1 MPRQEEPKVYSS
13 ELKEFISYLQLQRNF
28 SNLTCKSYM
37 EDVSFFLGFIKVNG
51 IRYTEVTP
59 AIIRGYLLDLSTK
72 GLSKPTI
79 KQNLASL
86 KHFYKFLFSQGYIKN
101 DPFEYINSPKLDERL
116 PDFLTEKEIKQL
128 FEANMARTD
137 NLKYRDQAILELL
150 YASGL
155 RASEII
161 SLKYQNIDMKNRVIR
176 VVGKGNKQRIVPFSV
191 SAKSAINNYLEQTR
205 NNLLAKNKTNA
216 INTYLFLNNNGKPL
230 TSRGLE
236 YILKEI
242 EKKSNCYMKLH
253 PHKLRHSFAT
263 TMLANGADLRV
274 IQELMG
280 HESIG
285 TTQIYTHVSYTQM
298 KQVYN
303 NCFPRAKIK
312 KDEDEN

>member
-1 MPRQEEPKVYSS
+1 MARQEQPKVYSS
-13 ELKEFISYLQLQRNF
+13 ELKEFISYLKLQRNF
-28 SNLTCKSYM
+28 SSLTCKSYL

-59 AIIRGYLLDLSTK
+59 NLIRGYLLDLSNS
-72 GLSKPTI
+72 GLSKATI

-86 KHFYKFLFSQGYIKN
+86 KHFYKFLFTQGYIKT
-101 DPFEYINSPKLDERL
+101 DPFEFVTSPKLDARL
-116 PDFLTEKEIKQL
+116 PDFLNENEIQQL
-128 FEANMARTD
+128 FKANMERSD

-155 RASEII
+155 RASELV
-161 SLKYQNIDMKNRVIR
+161 SLTFQNIDIRNRVIR
-176 VVGKGNKQRIVPFSV
+176 VIGKGNKQRIVPFSN
-191 SAKSAINNYLEQTR
+191 SAKIALQNYFDMCR
-205 NNLLAKNKTNA
+205 NNLVSKDKSNKM
-216 INTYLFLNNNGKPL
+216 NTYVFLNNNGKQL

-236 YILKEI
+236 YVLKEI

-263 TMLANGADLRV
+263 TMLSNGADLRV

-298 KQVYN
+298 KEVYN
-303 NCFPRAKIK
+303 NCFPRAKINK
-312 KDEDEN
+312 KDIPD

>member
-1 MPRQEEPKVYSS
+1 MARVEEPKIYST

-28 SNLTCKSYM
+28 STLTCKSYM

-59 AIIRGYLLDLSTK
+59 LIIRGYLLDLSTK
-72 GLSKPTI
+72 GLSKASI

-86 KHFYKFLFSQGYIKN
+86 KHYYKFLFSQSYIKN
-101 DPFEYINSPKLDERL
+101 DPFEYISSPKLDERL

-128 FEANMARTD
+128 FEANMKRTD

-155 RASEII
+155 RVSELV
-161 SLKYQNIDMKNRVIR
+161 SLKYQNIDMKNRVIK
-176 VVGKGNKQRIVPFSV
+176 VIGKGNKQRIVPFSN
-191 SAKSAINNYLEQTR
+191 SAKLAINNYLDNCR
-205 NNLLAKNKTNA
+205 NLLLSKDKTNST
-216 INTYLFLNNNGKPL
+216 NTYIFLNNNGKPL

-263 TMLANGADLRV
+263 TMLSNGADLRV

-303 NCFPRAKIK
+303 DCFPRAKIK
-312 KDEDEN
+312 KDEDD